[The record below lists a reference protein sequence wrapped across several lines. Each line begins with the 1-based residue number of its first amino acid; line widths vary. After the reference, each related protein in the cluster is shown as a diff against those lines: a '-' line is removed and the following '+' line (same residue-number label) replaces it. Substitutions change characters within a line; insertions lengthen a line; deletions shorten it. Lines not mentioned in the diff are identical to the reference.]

1 MKIMSGFAVAGLMLF
16 ALMLSSADS
25 QSQERCS
32 YGGPNHT
39 IQVRVGEDGNP
50 VLKYRGGSAEEVEV
64 CRGDRVKWVL
74 TGPNR
79 EFFVDFFEG
88 APFEGATRRG
98 SDGNVVSI
106 VIGESAEQR
115 GYEYGVNFADGQ
127 GMDPVIIVGA
137 GGP

>member
-1 MKIMSGFAVAGLMLF
+1 MKIISGIAVAGLMLF
-16 ALMLSSADS
+16 ALMLSSTDS

-32 YGGPNHT
+32 YGAPNHT

-50 VLKYRGGSAEEVEV
+50 VFKYRGKSGEYVKV

-79 EFFVDFFEG
+79 EYFIDFFEG
-88 APFEGATRRG
+88 APFEGAKKRG

-106 VIGESAEQR
+106 VIGESAKLCD
-115 GYEYGVNFADGQ
+115 YEYGFNFADGQ
-127 GMDPVIIVGA
+127 GVDPVIIVGA
-137 GGP
+137 GEN